1 MAIDS
6 QRWSSYD
13 ESTTKSNADEPVE
26 NSFTDKIEPKS
37 VLSTA
42 MYNRLLFGALV
53 GFPTG
58 AMFGASKS
66 NMMTWH
72 LMKLDL
78 CPVDGIRTYQK
89 YGKVSSVTTNAIAK
103 TAVWTGASFS
113 RYTASFYLLG
123 TIPYLSLDRSFFLT
137 YQGVKAA
144 LEFKQETRIDAINIS
159 VATAAATIPFLKVS
173 YFRKNIPY
181 ALMLVALD
189 YFHSE

>member
-1 MAIDS
+1 
-6 QRWSSYD
+6 
-13 ESTTKSNADEPVE
+13 
-26 NSFTDKIEPKS
+26 
-37 VLSTA
+37 
-42 MYNRLLFGALV
+42 
-53 GFPTG
+53 
-58 AMFGASKS
+58 MFGAI
-66 NMMTWH
+66 
-72 LMKLDL
+72 
-78 CPVDGIRTYQK
+78 DGIRTYQK
-89 YGKVSSVTTNAIAK
+89 YGKVSSATTNAIAK

-113 RYTASFYLLG
+113 
-123 TIPYLSLDRSFFLT
+123 SFFLT